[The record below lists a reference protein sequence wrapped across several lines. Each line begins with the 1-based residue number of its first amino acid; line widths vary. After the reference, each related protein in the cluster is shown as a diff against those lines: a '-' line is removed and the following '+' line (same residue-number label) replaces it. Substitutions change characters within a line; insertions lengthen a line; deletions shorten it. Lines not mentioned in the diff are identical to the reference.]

1 MLEGLAREM
10 VRTVQSLRKE
20 KDFVITDHINIY
32 YNGNEKLD
40 KMINMYKD
48 YIMGETLAENI
59 EKKET
64 KNKYMLN
71 DIEAYINVEKI

>member
-1 MLEGLAREM
+1 M

-20 KDFVITDHINIY
+20 KDFIITDHINIY
-32 YNGNEKLD
+32 YNGTEKLD

-59 EKKET
+59 EKKEIE
-64 KNKYMLN
+64 NKYMLN
-71 DIEAYINVEKI
+71 DIEAYIDVEKI